1 MEALAILFAFA
12 VFIAVITPE
21 KKSPP
26 PNPWVKFGDA
36 VEGVL
41 KDLLHEDVSKK
52 VLRNRKPP
60 SPTRN
65 DLPLVI
71 AFSALFGLLL
81 LFGG

>member
-12 VFIAVITPE
+12 VLIAVLTPE
-21 KKSPP
+21 NKPPP

-60 SPTRN
+60 PSKRN

-71 AFSALFGLLL
+71 AFSALLGLFL